1 LIPHTV
7 TFRPSTEADL
17 DRVLPLIRRDGAC
30 PLSAERYRAHL
41 DDGQYSHSRTWIA
54 VDDIDYGGHPSGGGS
69 DLNGVDGGAVLAA
82 AIWWAAPNSSSPA
95 ALDAVYVH
103 ESVGTGEPRVEI
115 AAALLGAAHQAF
127 ADRFALSDPPAY
139 HVFVPGDWR
148 EQPAV
153 ADALAWRRAAIER
166 AGLTSMLERLRF
178 EWTPEDGL
186 TEPDHDLRF
195 RPEPDDE
202 VFVDLFSR
210 TLTGSLDS
218 ASTRAAAQMGAAR
231 QAREDLAHL
240 RDRMLGE
247 RSWWRVAVGRDGE
260 PVGFGIPARNPTVP
274 VVGYL
279 GVLPEHRGHGYVD
292 AILAEITRILV
303 EHAGATTV
311 RADTDLANK
320 PMADAFLRV
329 GYRNHARRLV
339 FSAH

>member
-1 LIPHTV
+1 
-7 TFRPSTEADL
+7 
-17 DRVLPLIRRDGAC
+17 
-30 PLSAERYRAHL
+30 
-41 DDGQYSHSRTWIA
+41 
-54 VDDIDYGGHPSGGGS
+54 
-69 DLNGVDGGAVLAA
+69 
-82 AIWWAAPNSSSPA
+82 
-95 ALDAVYVH
+95 
-103 ESVGTGEPRVEI
+103 
-115 AAALLGAAHQAF
+115 
-127 ADRFALSDPPAY
+127 
-139 HVFVPGDWR
+139 
-148 EQPAV
+148 
-153 ADALAWRRAAIER
+153 
-166 AGLTSMLERLRF
+166 
-178 EWTPEDGL
+178 
-186 TEPDHDLRF
+186 
-195 RPEPDDE
+195 
-202 VFVDLFSR
+202 
-210 TLTGSLDS
+210 
-218 ASTRAAAQMGAAR
+218 MGAAR

-339 FSAH
+339 FSAN